1 MSIWSPRT
9 LARRQTSVRCPIP
22 TPPSSLNLPPTL
34 NLTLRGRQP
43 SGALRRAYGLCAQ
56 LMHFFRQALLYM
68 TFEVAEPAWRRF
80 QAALAAAGTVD
91 QVCMEAHSPWP

>member
-1 MSIWSPRT
+1 MIPQSTANRHQSCKT
-9 LARRQTSVRCPIP
+9 LTVS
-22 TPPSSLNLPPTL
+22 
-34 NLTLRGRQP
+34 LTLRGRQP

-56 LMHFFRQALLYM
+56 LMHFFHQTLLYM

-91 QVCMEAHSPWP
+91 QVCSAALKGRC

>member
-1 MSIWSPRT
+1 MT
-9 LARRQTSVRCPIP
+9 C
-22 TPPSSLNLPPTL
+22 
-34 NLTLRGRQP
+34 RQP

-56 LMHFFRQALLYM
+56 LMHFFRQTLLYM

-91 QVCMEAHSPWP
+91 QARLLGKRHWSNPAVKDVTTGIASCCRK